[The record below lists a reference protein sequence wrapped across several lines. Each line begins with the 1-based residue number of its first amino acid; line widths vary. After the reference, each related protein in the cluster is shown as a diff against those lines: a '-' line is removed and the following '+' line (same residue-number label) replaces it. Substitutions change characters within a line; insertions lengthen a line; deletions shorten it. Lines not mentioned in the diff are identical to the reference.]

1 MSNYWLEIT
10 FRSVVINYLDRKFEG
25 ENVGIAYIYCA
36 YREQTHTAASLIASL
51 LKQLLQQVQ
60 HVSGNILD
68 VYKHHRD
75 KKTRPPLHEYSR
87 LLASQVR
94 HFSKIFI
101 VIDALDE
108 CSEEEKIREQLMTEV
123 RKLLPSV
130 SLLVT
135 SRDIP
140 DMKPKFTGAARLEIR
155 ASDGDIRQYLESRIT
170 TELAE
175 FLERDKTLQSNILTT
190 IVEKAQGM

>member
-1 MSNYWLEIT
+1 
-10 FRSVVINYLDRKFEG
+10 
-25 ENVGIAYIYCA
+25 
-36 YREQTHTAASLIASL
+36 
-51 LKQLLQQVQ
+51 
-60 HVSGNILD
+60 
-68 VYKHHRD
+68 
-75 KKTRPPLHEYSR
+75 
-87 LLASQVR
+87 
-94 HFSKIFI
+94 